1 MKEMGENG
9 YEKEETK
16 KKNEGFVEGE
26 REKRDTERGREW

>member
-9 YEKEETK
+9 YEKERKLRK
-16 KKNEGFVEGE
+16 KMKGLW